1 MYNTISVMNM
11 KRYRYNKEKYSSV
24 RIINANNLVKNIQQA
39 QPEQQALAEQQAQAL
54 AEQQAQALAEQQ
66 AQALAEQQAQAL
78 AEQQAQALAEQQAQ
92 ALAEQQALAAKE
104 ADYLKAR
111 ERKKKRRDNLARIM
125 DQQEREYEE
134 LCKQIQ

>member
-66 AQALAEQQAQAL
+66 AQALAEQQA
-78 AEQQAQALAEQQAQ
+78 
-92 ALAEQQALAAKE
+92 LAAKE

>member
-1 MYNTISVMNM
+1 M

-54 AEQQAQALAEQQ
+54 AGQQAQALAG
-66 AQALAEQQAQAL
+66 
-78 AEQQAQALAEQQAQ
+78 QQAQALAEQQAQ